1 MAKKARRGRRP
12 PQRKNVTVQPPV
24 PAARLAAVESSSP
37 TLPASRADSGQTG
50 SRKAPDFRAEY
61 QYVLADLKRVGTL
74 AAVLLAALV
83 VLSFF
88 V

>member
-12 PQRKNVTVQPPV
+12 PQRKDVAVQPRA
-24 PAARLAAVESSSP
+24 PAARPAAAESSSP
-37 TLPASRADSGQTG
+37 TPPASRADSGQTG

-61 QYVLADLKRVGTL
+61 QYVIADLKRVGML
-74 AAVLLAALV
+74 AAVLLASLV

-88 V
+88 F